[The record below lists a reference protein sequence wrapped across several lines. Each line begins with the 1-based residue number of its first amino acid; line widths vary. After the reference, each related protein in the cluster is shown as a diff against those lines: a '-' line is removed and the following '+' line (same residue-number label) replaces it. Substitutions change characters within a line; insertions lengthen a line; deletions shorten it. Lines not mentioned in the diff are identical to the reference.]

1 MDFLKLD
8 EQITELIDGANFDAA
23 EAELL
28 RAKGEAS
35 NAADSDVLDHVF
47 SLLVTVQRKQTA
59 TRPRQGRIVLPI
71 VVGDETLFLERL
83 RARAKDMKTI
93 AIIRNLARTLWP
105 VCRDQEFK
113 ARLQKLTEG

>member
-28 RAKGEAS
+28 HAKEAAS

-47 SLLVTVQRKQTA
+47 SLLVTVQRSKQPPTSPGQNRIA
-59 TRPRQGRIVLPI
+59 WNENELSGQDMPRVSTR
-71 VVGDETLFLERL
+71 
-83 RARAKDMKTI
+83 
-93 AIIRNLARTLWP
+93 
-105 VCRDQEFK
+105 
-113 ARLQKLTEG
+113 